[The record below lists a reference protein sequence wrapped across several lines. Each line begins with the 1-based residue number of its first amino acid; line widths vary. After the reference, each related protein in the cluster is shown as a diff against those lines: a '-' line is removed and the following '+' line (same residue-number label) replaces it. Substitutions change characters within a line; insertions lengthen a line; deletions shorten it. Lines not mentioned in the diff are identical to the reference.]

1 MSGWNQ
7 TCWTEAI
14 AILLLLSRC
23 DNNLRLRQ
31 SRVQFEMGDDRHHPW
46 SLWLRLWFRRRVSF
60 FASFVFR
67 SMQWSGTTT
76 GAGGHQTLSA
86 VFASW
91 KHLISRQHLVI
102 AQQVKLVQP
111 VVEARGLI
119 IQAFF
124 AIVAKPFQDGIK
136 HAELKHLRFL
146 VLLSK
151 YDNLRL
157 RLDRVQFEMGDDRHH
172 PLCSLWL
179 RHWFRRRVFIFI
191 SFFFQP
197 KQWSGTTTGAGGH
210 QTLSAVWRVWNI
222 WLADNILISHCRWS
236 LCSLLWR
243 HGVWSYNHFAMVVKP
258 CQDGIKH
265 AELKQLRF
273 WFCFLHKT
281 TIFGWDWIGFSLKW
295 VMTGTTRCGASG

>member
-1 MSGWNQ
+1 MEPLAKAVIQ
-7 TCWTEAI
+7 TTCIVFCFVCFPVYAMI
-14 AILLLLSRC
+14 
-23 DNNLRLRQ
+23 
-31 SRVQFEMGDDRHHPW
+31 RHHH
-46 SLWLRLWFRRRVSF
+46 RRRRPPNLVGS
-60 FASFVFR
+60 
-67 SMQWSGTTT
+67 
-76 GAGGHQTLSA
+76 
-86 VFASW
+86 FASW

-179 RHWFRRRVFIFI
+179 RH
-191 SFFFQP
+191 
-197 KQWSGTTTGAGGH
+197 
-210 QTLSAVWRVWNI
+210 
-222 WLADNILISHCRWS
+222 
-236 LCSLLWR
+236 
-243 HGVWSYNHFAMVVKP
+243 
-258 CQDGIKH
+258 
-265 AELKQLRF
+265 
-273 WFCFLHKT
+273 
-281 TIFGWDWIGFSLKW
+281 
-295 VMTGTTRCGASG
+295 